1 MTEHNNTNSETN
13 NIIAKEQHDSSSISC
28 AKDKDNSLHTYKNE
42 FINKLSPSFCG
53 AKWYNATIWLG
64 TGQTASCHHPPS
76 HAIDPAELANNP
88 SAIHN
93 TLHKKKMRKLMQEG
107 VRPNE
112 CEYCWKIEDMQKDSI
127 SDRVMKS
134 FTFTDEE
141 NIQAKSM
148 PWDSDVPLR
157 TLEVSFDRTCNF
169 ACSYCNPSFS
179 TTWVRDIKQNG
190 PYQNIQSDGRGHYT
204 SSHDHAKGFP
214 SEDENP
220 YIQAF
225 WKWFEGDLSAYLR
238 EIRITG
244 GEPLMA
250 PSVWKLFEWFTKNP
264 SRAKTLSFAINTNL
278 HPKKELLDRLIEK
291 SHDVPVLDIYTS
303 MESVGKMAEY
313 IRDGLDYNQWFKNVE
328 RLIKEGNVRQII
340 CMSTING
347 ICLPGL
353 VQLLDQI
360 RYFKINYGA
369 QYMTVSL
376 NILRFPSFQ
385 SCAILPDSIKMKY
398 KAEIQEWYDN
408 VITNIAVDLDPT
420 GNQLFNS
427 WELSQVERLIDYLDI
442 VKTPHAFTA
451 ETPKLYNDFKQFY
464 LQYDLRRH
472 KNFRET
478 FPQEIVEFMDSIPG
492 ESPSKIVKTQE
503 EVQIIKLIPD
513 SVVHMDN
520 NDIPSISTDLNDDI

>member
-1 MTEHNNTNSETN
+1 MT
-13 NIIAKEQHDSSSISC
+13 
-28 AKDKDNSLHTYKNE
+28 DKLANHGGSLHTYKND

-64 TGQTASCHHPPS
+64 TGQTASCHHPPA
-76 HAIDPAELANNP
+76 HAIDPAELEENP

-93 TLHKKKMRKLMQEG
+93 TAHKKKMRKLMQEG

-112 CEYCWKIEDMQKDSI
+112 CEYCWKIEDMGKDSI

-134 FTFTDEE
+134 ITFTDQE
-141 NIQAKSM
+141 NIDAQNM
-148 PWDSDVPLR
+148 DWDADVNLR
-157 TLEVSFDRTCNF
+157 TLEISFDRTCNF

-179 TTWVRDIKQNG
+179 TTWVRDIKNNG
-190 PYQNIQSDGRGHYT
+190 AYSNIQSDGRGHYV
-204 SSHDHAKGFP
+204 SSHDHARGFP
-214 SEDENP
+214 SEEENP

-225 WKWFEGDLSAYLR
+225 WKWFQGDLSKSLR
-238 EIRITG
+238 ELRITG

-250 PSVWKLFEWFTKNP
+250 PSVWRLFDWFENN
-264 SRAKTLSFAINTNL
+264 SERAKTLTFAINSNL

-291 SHDVPVLDIYTS
+291 SHKVPSLDVYTS
-303 MESVGKMAEY
+303 MESVGTMAEY
-313 IRDGLDYNQWFKNVE
+313 IRDGLDFDQWFKNVE
-328 RLIKEGNVRQII
+328 RLIQEGNVRQMI

-347 ICLPGL
+347 LCLPGL
-353 VQLLDQI
+353 VPFLDKMKYI
-360 RYFKINYGA
+360 KKKHGW

-385 SCAILPDSIKMKY
+385 SCAILPDEIKTKY
-398 KAEIQEWYDN
+398 KNELQQWYDKA
-408 VITNIAVDLDPT
+408 IADMFIDLDPA
-420 GNQLFNS
+420 GKPLYNQ

-464 LQYDLRRH
+464 LQYDRRRG

-478 FPQEIVEFMDSIPG
+478 FPQEYVDFLNSIPG
-492 ESPSKIVKTQE
+492 EDPTFIKTAE
-503 EVQIIKLIPD
+503 ELSVPKLIPD
-513 SVVHMDN
+513 EVLHEIKTGSGYVSDELKN
-520 NDIPSISTDLNDDI
+520 EQP